1 MERKLEKAITR
12 IRSKKVQI
20 QSEYLI
26 LFSLDFDIITT
37 DYFYLFYLN
46 SLRMN
51 SCLPKLSTCRKGY
64 VHSSSSSFIITSSC
78 TLFSWTYEI
87 GYVHIF
93 EPVVSNL
100 WMPSLYL
107 ITIYINL
114 HLYAFNSLS
123 YSGVLT
129 DTSLGHSVVKD
140 VMTNSM
146 VHASSKFSKNAVLI
160 YLPIFCVTLRSCTH
174 TEHIKIY

>member
-1 MERKLEKAITR
+1 MDA
-12 IRSKKVQI
+12 
-20 QSEYLI
+20 
-26 LFSLDFDIITT
+26 FSV
-37 DYFYLFYLN
+37 LN
-46 SLRMN
+46 
-51 SCLPKLSTCRKGY
+51 Y
-64 VHSSSSSFIITSSC
+64 H
-78 TLFSWTYEI
+78 
-87 GYVHIF
+87 
-93 EPVVSNL
+93 
-100 WMPSLYL
+100 
-107 ITIYINL
+107 INL

-146 VHASSKFSKNAVLI
+146 IHASSKFSKNAVLI